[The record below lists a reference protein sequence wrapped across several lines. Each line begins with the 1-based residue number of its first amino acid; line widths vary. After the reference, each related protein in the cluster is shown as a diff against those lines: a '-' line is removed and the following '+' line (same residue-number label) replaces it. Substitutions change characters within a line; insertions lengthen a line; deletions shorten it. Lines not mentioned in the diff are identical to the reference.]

1 MLIRPMTSTDLPSV
15 LAVQQRCY
23 APAFHEPPA
32 AFASKLAGAP
42 DTCWVASTATEGIL
56 AYLVSLPVD
65 AHSLPALHATR
76 WQAPAQAQWLYLHDL
91 AVAPIAR
98 GRSLAPRLVARAQQC
113 ARDMGLQQMVLVA
126 VQGSEGFW
134 QGQGFAA
141 QAMLAGAPGD
151 KLASFGPDARVM
163 ACTL

>member
-1 MLIRPMTSTDLPSV
+1 MLIRPMTPTDLPGV

-23 APAFHEPPA
+23 EPAFHEPLA

-65 AHSLPALHATR
+65 AHSLPALHAAH
-76 WQAPAQAQWLYLHDL
+76 WHAPDQAHWLYLHDL
-91 AVAPIAR
+91 AVAPLAQ
-98 GRSLAPRLVARAQQC
+98 GRSLAPQLVAQAQHC
-113 ARDMGLQQMVLVA
+113 ARAMGLRQMVLVA

-134 QGQGFAA
+134 QRQGFAA
-141 QAMLAGAPGD
+141 QALPAGTPND
-151 KLASFGPDARVM
+151 KLGSFGPHARFM
-163 ACTL
+163 ACAL